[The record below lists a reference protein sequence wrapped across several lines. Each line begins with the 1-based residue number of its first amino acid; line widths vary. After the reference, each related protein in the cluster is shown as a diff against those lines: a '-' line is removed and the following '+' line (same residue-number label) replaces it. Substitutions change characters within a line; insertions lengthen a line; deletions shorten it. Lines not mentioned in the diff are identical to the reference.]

1 MWNVTGVR
9 HRSCHLH
16 FSLAGGACR
25 CRLAAA
31 NLWVSDSIHM
41 MSHTRA
47 FPWWPGHRTRA
58 VALGSPAPSLDAPAT
73 GRSPPDGHKESTDER
88 GEKKLSVWSNE
99 TLWMWLNCRVMDKPK
114 HWTNWKLWPDDAT
127 RWKVIGSQKNITKVR
142 DCAQEKAWKPIQQ
155 FLSSSTICWWCW
167 RKSPDQK
174 VHPLVNVN
182 PIQSLLSS
190 VLNLV
195 SVKNYPNYRCSLLTL
210 DCATTFSG
218 TL

>member
-142 DCAQEKAWKPIQQ
+142 DCAQEKAWKPHPAVFERLHTEAQSAGGAGGKVLIRRFILWLTWIQYNPSCH
-155 FLSSSTICWWCW
+155 LSWI
-167 RKSPDQK
+167 
-174 VHPLVNVN
+174 
-182 PIQSLLSS
+182 
-190 VLNLV
+190 
-195 SVKNYPNYRCSLLTL
+195 
-210 DCATTFSG
+210 
-218 TL
+218 